1 MAKELPY
8 FKFEPN
14 QWENGNIQICNR
26 EDKGL
31 FIDLCSMYWSRLGD
45 LPIKLAV
52 QRLCNGNATAFNS
65 LIEENIFKVIDGQ
78 ICIDFLNEQL
88 IEFENLSTTNSENAR
103 LGWEKRRK
111 NATALGSQ
119 SDGNAIREDKSKEDK
134 IKEKPFSPLDYLIS
148 YGASIDLIKSWFE
161 VRKKK
166 KGVNSEIAMQGF
178 IREVE
183 KSKQDI
189 NAVLKKCIEKS
200 WVGFEAEWVKGQ
212 NLSKIDSERK
222 VLRLPKEYENYMGME
237 LGLLLSRVKT
247 QKGIEYI
254 PDITKAQY
262 DSLPR
267 DSFNMYESLIKSGN
281 CKIIEE

>member
-14 QWENGNIQICNR
+14 QWENGNIQACNR

-45 LPIKLAV
+45 LSLKLAM
-52 QRLCNGNATAFNS
+52 QKLCNGNATAFNS

-88 IEFENLSTTNSENAR
+88 IGFESLSTTNSKNAR
-103 LGWEKRRK
+103 LGWENRRK
-111 NATALGSQ
+111 NATASKSQ
-119 SDGNAIREDKSKEDK
+119 SESNAIREDKSKEDK
-134 IKEKPFSPLDYLIS
+134 IKEKPFSPSDYLIS
-148 YGASIDLIKSWFE
+148 HGASIDLIKSWFE

-183 KSKQDI
+183 NSKQDI

-200 WVGFEAEWVKGQ
+200 WVGFDADWIKGQ
-212 NLSKIDSERK
+212 KLTIET
-222 VLRLPKEYENYMGME
+222 
-237 LGLLLSRVKT
+237 KT
-247 QKGIEYI
+247 LTEKQLKDIEDYNNSI
-254 PDITKAQY
+254 LQ
-262 DSLPR
+262 
-267 DSFNMYESLIKSGN
+267 
-281 CKIIEE
+281 